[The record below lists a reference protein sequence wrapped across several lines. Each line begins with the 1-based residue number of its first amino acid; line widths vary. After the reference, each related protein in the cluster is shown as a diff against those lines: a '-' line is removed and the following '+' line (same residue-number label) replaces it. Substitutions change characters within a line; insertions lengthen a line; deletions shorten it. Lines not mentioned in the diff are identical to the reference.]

1 MAAVFSSVFSRRVGP
16 LYSCSPAAMAHSPP
30 TKKVRIGNSAHI
42 AAPVSADV
50 RAAKKYALIEGCSGR
65 S

>member
-1 MAAVFSSVFSRRVGP
+1 
-16 LYSCSPAAMAHSPP
+16 MAHSPP